1 MQLIVEFSSP
11 MVFGNT
17 QKEGLTMKLLEDIE
31 KMFTVFFDTI
41 FKYEL

>member
-1 MQLIVEFSSP
+1 

-17 QKEGLTMKLLEDIE
+17 EKEDTAMKLLEDIE
-31 KMFTVFFDTI
+31 KMFTVFFETM

>member
-1 MQLIVEFSSP
+1 

-17 QKEGLTMKLLEDIE
+17 LKEDAAMRLLEDIE
-31 KMFTVFFDTI
+31 KMFTVFFETM